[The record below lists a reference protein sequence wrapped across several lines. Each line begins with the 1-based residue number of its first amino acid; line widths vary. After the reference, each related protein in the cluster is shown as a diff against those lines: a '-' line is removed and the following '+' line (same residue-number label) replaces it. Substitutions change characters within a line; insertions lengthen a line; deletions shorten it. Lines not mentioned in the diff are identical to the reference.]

1 MGAAGFSREA
11 IQARRRAVV
20 ETGRYLVLM
29 VTVAVAFLVV
39 GDVGQAASI
48 GLVTNVSK
56 PLTYHGHERLWDD
69 VS

>member
-20 ETGRYLVLM
+20 ETGRYLALM
-29 VTVAVAFLVV
+29 VTVAFLVV